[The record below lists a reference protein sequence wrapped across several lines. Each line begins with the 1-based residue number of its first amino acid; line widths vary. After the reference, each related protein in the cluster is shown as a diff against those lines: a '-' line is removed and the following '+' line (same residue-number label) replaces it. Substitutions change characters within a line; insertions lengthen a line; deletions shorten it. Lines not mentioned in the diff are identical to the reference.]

1 MIPTPNQIIIGI
13 LILAGAYIA
22 SVVVMFVLRRS
33 SVVTKR
39 TQTTLDEAIVK
50 AISRP
55 VHMIFLAGGAILA
68 LRHMYPGLSY
78 RDYGYEALAVVVFG
92 VLGTYGLNRFV
103 RGILRWYESNKVENG
118 GSHAGLFGFI
128 DSIATVALWGLAL
141 LLFLKYFGVDVSA
154 LLAGFGIAG
163 VAVAFAL
170 QNTLSGLFSTMYL
183 AVDKPLR
190 PGDFVELDEGTTGFV
205 EEVSMRSTRIRTR
218 SNNIVIVPNTKLA
231 NMVIKNYFLPERAV
245 RSRLE
250 FSVGYD
256 SDLEHAENTAKQLVR
271 GVISEHF
278 EGVDE
283 EPTVRFTSFG
293 DSAIN
298 GVIIVKV
305 TTFEDQL
312 AITHTLIKKM
322 KTVFAKEDISMP
334 YPQRDVHLI
343 KDHSSE

>member
-1 MIPTPNQIIIGI
+1 MIPTPNQIIIAV

-22 SVVVMFVLRRS
+22 AVAVMFLLRRS
-33 SVVTKR
+33 SIVTKR
-39 TQTTLDEAIVK
+39 TQTTLDDAIIRAV
-50 AISRP
+50 SRP
-55 VHMIFLAGGAILA
+55 VHMLFLSGGAILA
-68 LRHMYPGLSY
+68 LRHLYPDLGY
-78 RDYGYEALAVVVFG
+78 REYGYEALAVVVFG
-92 VLGTYGLNRFV
+92 VLGTYALNRLM
-103 RGILRWYESNKVENG
+103 RGILQWYESHRAENG
-118 GSHAGLFGFI
+118 GSDAGLFGFI
-128 DSIATVALWGLAL
+128 DSIVTVAMWGLAL
-141 LLFLKYFGVDVSA
+141 LLFLKYFGIDVSA

-231 NMVIKNYFLPERAV
+231 NMVIKNYFLPERAL
-245 RSRLE
+245 RARLT

-256 SDLEHAENTAKQLVR
+256 SDLEHAEETAKRLVR
-271 GVISEHF
+271 DVISEQF
-278 EGVDE
+278 GDIDE

-305 TTFEDQL
+305 TTFADQY
-312 AITHTLIKKM
+312 AMTHALIKQL
-322 KTVFAKEDISMP
+322 KTTFAKEGISMP

>member
-1 MIPTPNQIIIGI
+1 MIPTPNQIIVAI

-22 SVVVMFVLRRS
+22 SVAVMFVLRRS

-50 AISRP
+50 VISRP
-55 VHMIFLAGGAILA
+55 VHLIFLAGGAILA
-68 LRHMYPGLSY
+68 LRHMYPDLSY
-78 RDYGYEALAVVVFG
+78 QDYGYEALAVVVFG
-92 VLGTYGLNRFV
+92 ILGTYGLNRLV
-103 RGILRWYESNKVENG
+103 RGVLRWYEAHKVENG

-128 DSIATVALWGLAL
+128 DSIVTVAMWGLAL

-218 SNNIVIVPNTKLA
+218 ANNIVIVPNTKLA
-231 NMVIKNYFLPERAV
+231 NMVIKNYFLSDRAV
-245 RSRLE
+245 RARLE

-256 SDLEHAENTAKQLVR
+256 SDLEHAEETAKQLVR
-271 GVISEHF
+271 DILAEEFDGA
-278 EGVDE
+278 DE
-283 EPTVRFTSFG
+283 EPTIRFTSFG

-298 GVIIVKV
+298 GIVIVKV
-305 TTFEDQL
+305 TTFDDQF
-312 AITHTLIKKM
+312 AVKHKLIKRM
-322 KTVFAKEDISMP
+322 KTVFAKEGISMP